1 MAKINCNRCN
11 ADTNY
16 TDTTTIVNK
25 PRSIVP
31 IGCGEE
37 ARIHLCSTCWEK
49 LDATNVL
56 GRG

>member
-1 MAKINCNRCN
+1 MAKIKCNKCD

-16 TDTTTIVNK
+16 TTASQPKNR

-31 IGCGEE
+31 TGCGEE
-37 ARIHLCSTCWEK
+37 TRIHLCSTCWEK